1 MESNK
6 IELLAPAGDL
16 ERLKIA
22 IIYGADAVY
31 IGGEIFG
38 MRTAA
43 KNFSKEDMLEGVR
56 FAHERGKRVFV
67 TINIIPHNEDFE
79 HLPEYLKELEE
90 IGIDA
95 VILADPGVL
104 SVVKEVI
111 PNMEVHLSTQ
121 ANNTNYMSAK
131 FWYNQGIKRVVMAR
145 EMSFDEIAEIR
156 ANTPE
161 DMDIEAFVH
170 GAMCI
175 SYSGRCLISN
185 YMTGRDANRGSC
197 AQSCRWQYH
206 LVEEKRPGEYFPI
219 YEDERGTF
227 FFNSKDLCMIEYI
240 PQIIE
245 SGIYSLKIEG
255 RMKTAY
261 YVASVVRAYR
271 MAIDEYYKNPEGWEF
286 NPMWLQELEKG
297 SHRHFTTG
305 FYINKPESSEQNY
318 ESASYVRNY
327 DFIGIVR
334 DVEESG
340 LVLTEQRNK
349 MCVGDD
355 IEVMGPYKETMYTT
369 IEEMYNEDGEPIES
383 APHPRQLVKLKLGVE
398 VDKDFMLRKI
408 IPEQTNKIQL

>member
-1 MESNK
+1 MDLNK
-6 IELLAPAGDL
+6 VELLAPAGDL

-22 IIYGADAVY
+22 ITYGADAVY

-43 KNFSKEDMLEGVR
+43 KNFSKEDMIEGVN

-67 TINIIPHNEDFE
+67 TVNIIPHNEDFKE
-79 HLPEYLKELEE
+79 LPEYLKELED
-90 IGIDA
+90 IGVDA

-104 SVVKEVI
+104 SVVKEVT
-111 PNMEVHLSTQ
+111 PNMEVHISTQ
-121 ANNTNYMSAK
+121 ANNTNYMSAN

-145 EMSFDEIAEIR
+145 EMSFDEIKEIR
-156 ANTPE
+156 EKTPE

-206 LVEEKRPGEYFPI
+206 LVEEKRPGEYYPI

-240 PQIIE
+240 PQIIQ

-271 MAIDEYYKNPEGWEF
+271 MAIDEYYKNPETWKF

-334 DVEESG
+334 DVEDSG
-340 LVLTEQRNK
+340 LVITEQRNK
-349 MCVGDD
+349 MCVGDE
-355 IEVMGPYKETMYTT
+355 IEVMGPYKETTYTN

-383 APHPRQLVKLKLGVE
+383 APHPRQIVKLKLGVE
-398 VDKDFMLRKI
+398 VDKDYMLRKI
-408 IPEQTNKIQL
+408 IEEKVEK

>member
-1 MESNK
+1 MNLNK
-6 IELLAPAGDL
+6 VELLAPAGDL

-22 IIYGADAVY
+22 ITYGADAVY

-43 KNFSKEDMLEGVR
+43 KNFSKEDMREGVI

-67 TINIIPHNEDFE
+67 TVNIIPHNEDFKE
-79 HLPEYLKELEE
+79 LPEYLKELEE

-111 PNMEVHLSTQ
+111 PNMEVHISTQ
-121 ANNTNYMSAK
+121 ANNTNYMSAN
-131 FWYNQGIKRVVMAR
+131 FWYKQGIKRVVMAR
-145 EMSFDEIAEIR
+145 EMSFDEISEIR
-156 ANTPE
+156 EKTPK

-227 FFNSKDLCMIEYI
+227 FFNSKDLCMIEHI
-240 PQIIE
+240 PQIIQ

-271 MAIDEYYKNPEGWEF
+271 MAIDEYYKNPETWEF
-286 NPMWLQELEKG
+286 NPMWLKELEKG

-305 FYINKPESSEQNY
+305 FYVDKPEASEQNY
-318 ESASYVRNY
+318 DSASYVRNY

-340 LVLTEQRNK
+340 LVITEQRNK
-349 MCVGDD
+349 MCVGDE
-355 IEVMGPYKETMYTT
+355 IEVMGPYKETTYTT
-369 IEEMYNEDGEPIES
+369 IEEMYNEDGEPIAS
-383 APHPRQLVKLKLGVE
+383 APHPRQFVKLKIGVE
-398 VDKDFMLRKI
+398 VDKDYMLRKI
-408 IPEQTNKIQL
+408 IEEKVEG